1 MGILKYI
8 PPIKEI
14 IDNRNDKGDYYE
26 ALCDVCGKK
35 FYPKRASAKYCNA
48 NCKQIQHRIDL
59 AAGKITKEIKKP
71 SNESLDPDALS
82 IKGAKMVYQYLKE
95 IYNTRGQR
103 TEILESLKDLEIGE
117 NLAFGDEIITR
128 VSFLKYEVKS
138 N

>member
-1 MGILKYI
+1 MAILKYI
-8 PPIKEI
+8 PPIKDI

-35 FYPKRASAKYCNA
+35 FYPKRASAKYCNS

-71 SNESLDPDALS
+71 SNESLDPDAFS
-82 IKGAKMVYQYLKE
+82 IKGAKNVYQHLKE
-95 IYNTRGQR
+95 IYNTRGRR
-103 TEILESLKDLEIGE
+103 TEILEALQYLKEGE
-117 NLAFGDEIITR
+117 NWEFGDETITR